1 MGLNKSGY
9 PSGNPQGTIVFRKLL
24 ELSEAEQ
31 YDDKF
36 LTLLIQYHQVHQAS
50 EKFEIF
56 YAKYALAH
64 GNVQVALEEA
74 LKAEKKRP
82 LNFEVWKLLATCYRM
97 LGQLESALIYDGF
110 CSKLYK
116 VPIQFTVP
124 KEKMSFYLEILTR
137 AMNRGDYAPFLTNRC
152 QFENGTLREV
162 VDTYAGQYIKALSGS
177 VKDEYWVGVYSE
189 PEVLNGKGCLL
200 ERNKS
205 VRDFVTY
212 AGAGFQFDLM
222 KSDIINNE
230 IKLDIGRPYILP
242 IAGSKIEQEIQFQSA
257 DVSDSAW
264 LGKWQYSFFRIEKPI
279 SIRSEQPFIVGKPIY
294 LGHSSKRRKVLLNIL
309 VDGLPWCVIKEQ
321 GFRYVP
327 NLLNFFK
334 KGIIFNNN
342 FSVAEY
348 TYPSLATIE
357 TGMYP
362 HHSMIFNLNIGRE
375 LDAGYKTM
383 SEMLKDAGY
392 YCVGLCTDGSGV
404 YNGIQR
410 GYDRMITSAYA
421 LHMHVGVER
430 AIQQME
436 AFGECDQMISLHVMD
451 THPWSARSHQIPVT
465 AQTRLPLNERLSGAA
480 TKVASVYLPNTP
492 LYETANIEG
501 IKNID
506 RSLGILFNYLESHYS
521 EDEYAVHLYSDHG
534 VPVYDQN
541 PSILS
546 EHQVGAALM
555 VRGSGVP
562 PLGFVDE
569 LTSTLDIYPIV
580 SYTSG
585 GIPGESLDGNL
596 PAALGGKEREYAIS
610 NSIYP
615 GQTYKLTVWTKSH
628 EFQLESLDRV
638 DEDGTVDLSGAKFH
652 IYTRKDHSEV
662 HDEFLLQYF
671 FGIARKHTESF
682 NNSGHFWPSMRAAR
696 PDWFLNNEKNNQT

>member
-1 MGLNKSGY
+1 MELNKNGY
-9 PSGNPQGTIVFRKLL
+9 PSGNPQGKKVFLQLL
-24 ELSEAEQ
+24 ELSETEQ
-31 YDDKF
+31 YDDEF
-36 LTLLIQYHQVHQAS
+36 LTLLIQYHQMYPTS

-64 GNVQVALEEA
+64 GNVQVALDEA

-97 LGQLESALIYDGF
+97 LKQLEKALVYDGF
-110 CSKLYK
+110 CAKLYK
-116 VPIQFTVP
+116 VPVQFTAS
-124 KEKMSFYLEILTR
+124 KQDMSYYLEILTR

-152 QFENGTLREV
+152 QFDNGILREV
-162 VDTYAGQYIKALSGS
+162 TDTYAGQHIKALPGSG
-177 VKDEYWVGVYSE
+177 KDEYWVGVYSE
-189 PEVLNGKGCLL
+189 PEDLNGKGCLL
-200 ERNKS
+200 DHNKGIS
-205 VRDFVTY
+205 DFVTY

-222 KSDIINNE
+222 KSDVVNRE
-230 IKLDIGRPYILP
+230 IKLGGDRPCILP
-242 IAGSKIEQEIQFQSA
+242 IAGSTVEQEIQFQS
-257 DVSDSAW
+257 DEVSDSAW
-264 LGKWQYSFFRIEKPI
+264 LGKWQYSFFRIEKAI
-279 SIRSEQPFIVGKPIY
+279 SIRSEHPFAVGKPIY
-294 LGHSSKRRKVLLNIL
+294 LGHNSKRRKVLLNIL

-327 NLLNFFK
+327 NLLKFFK

-362 HHSMIFNLNIGRE
+362 HHSTIFNLNIGRE
-375 LDAGYKTM
+375 LDASYKTM
-383 SEMLKDAGY
+383 SEMLKEAGY
-392 YCVGLCTDGSGV
+392 YCVGLCADGSGV
-404 YNGIQR
+404 YNGIHR
-410 GYDRMITSAYA
+410 GYDRMITAAYA
-421 LHMHVGVER
+421 LQMYVGIER

-451 THPWSARSHQIPVT
+451 THPWSARSHQIPIS
-465 AQTRLPLNERLSGAA
+465 AQTRLSLKERLAGAA

-506 RSLGILFNYLESHYS
+506 RNLGTLFNYLESHYP

-555 VRGSGVP
+555 IRGAGVP
-562 PLGFVDE
+562 SLGFTDE

-580 SYTSG
+580 AHTSG
-585 GIPGESLDGNL
+585 GVPGESLDGNL

-615 GQTYKLTVWTKSH
+615 GQTYKLTVWTKQH
-628 EFQLESLDRV
+628 EFRMESLDRV
-638 DEDGTVDLSGAKFH
+638 DEDGTVDLSGAEIH
-652 IYTRKDHSEV
+652 IYTRKCHTEI
-662 HDEFLLQYF
+662 HDEFLIKYF
-671 FGIARKHTESF
+671 LEIANKHTASF
-682 NNSGHFWPSMRAAR
+682 NNAGHFWPSMREAR
-696 PDWFLNNEKNNQT
+696 PDWFLNHDNHNQT